1 MFSVDPYT
9 ASFWG
14 ARTVP
19 VAVGCVS
26 RPTFLRISS
35 RVFACGLA
43 RLNSQTGKTVFGETP
58 NTARETPALPK
69 TANFFSDSTEIVLRN
84 QNEKSRHLCLGF
96 N

>member
-43 RLNSQTGKTVFGETP
+43 RLNSQTGKTVCL
-58 NTARETPALPK
+58 ARRQTRRARRPRSPK
-69 TANFFSDSTEIVLRN
+69 PQTSSAIPLKLF
-84 QNEKSRHLCLGF
+84 
-96 N
+96 